1 MGWRNT
7 FHSLSNYFFP
17 NNLMHLI
24 MKQTISKNSSSNQ
37 SSVIILNA
45 NNSTTIK
52 STKGKS
58 RTFTSRVSKQHRCDR
73 IISRISRNIAHYG
86 VTIEIDHALNVC
98 LWGHIEKVNT
108 VSLSK
113 YLKLERIKMKDLLLW
128 DNGEFMLIL
137 K

>member
-1 MGWRNT
+1 
-7 FHSLSNYFFP
+7 
-17 NNLMHLI
+17 
-24 MKQTISKNSSSNQ
+24 MKQTTSKNNSSNQ

-58 RTFTSRVSKQHRCDR
+58 RTFTSRVSKQRRCDR
-73 IISRISRNIAHYG
+73 IVARISRNIAHYG

-98 LWGHIEKVNT
+98 LWGHVDNVNIVGLT
-108 VSLSK
+108 K
-113 YLKLERIKMKDLLLW
+113 YLNLERIKMKDLLLW